1 MVTPEKTEIRSEFVF
16 TSSKNL
22 AREVKKANSVACI
35 EKNNNHAAIMEELQG
50 IMFIIIRGMLYAS
63 GNTYD
68 QLLNCLYHCLC
79 QGNGHEADFDGDEQ
93 VYIIDVYNAYIYP
106 GDTKVKGKTLSSYC
120 TDDVWN
126 KKGITLGLQPQLFQN
141 RIFL

>member
-1 MVTPEKTEIRSEFVF
+1 
-16 TSSKNL
+16 
-22 AREVKKANSVACI
+22 
-35 EKNNNHAAIMEELQG
+35 MEELQAS
-50 IMFIIIRGMLYAS
+50 MFIIIRGMLYAS

-106 GDTKVKGKTLSSYC
+106 GDTKVKGKTPSSYC
-120 TDDVWN
+120 TDD
-126 KKGITLGLQPQLFQN
+126 I
-141 RIFL
+141 

>member
-1 MVTPEKTEIRSEFVF
+1 
-16 TSSKNL
+16 
-22 AREVKKANSVACI
+22 
-35 EKNNNHAAIMEELQG
+35 MEELQG

-63 GNTYD
+63 GNTHD
-68 QLLNCLYHCLC
+68 QLLNCLCHCLC

-120 TDDVWN
+120 TDEVWN

>member
-1 MVTPEKTEIRSEFVF
+1 
-16 TSSKNL
+16 
-22 AREVKKANSVACI
+22 
-35 EKNNNHAAIMEELQG
+35 MEELQG

-63 GNTYD
+63 GNTHD

-106 GDTKVKGKTLSSYC
+106 GDTKVKGKTLSSYLLMTSEIKKELLWVYNHNYSKTGYSFRC
-120 TDDVWN
+120 SSIWKKKIPLGGRDVRSPVLIEN
-126 KKGITLGLQPQLFQN
+126 SGEDGDREFV
-141 RIFL
+141 

>member
-1 MVTPEKTEIRSEFVF
+1 
-16 TSSKNL
+16 
-22 AREVKKANSVACI
+22 
-35 EKNNNHAAIMEELQG
+35 MEELQAT
-50 IMFIIIRGMLYAS
+50 MFIIIRGMLYAS

-106 GDTKVKGKTLSSYC
+106 GDTKVKGKTPSSYC
-120 TDDVWN
+120 TDDIWN